1 MSVITCKIISI
12 ILSLVKK
19 NRWGPRGGQLS
30 QYQKG
35 TPTKVF
41 KVGRESPW
49 DASLDEPVL
58 GPIRM

>member
-1 MSVITCKIISI
+1 MSVITCKIII
-12 ILSLVKK
+12 IISLVKK
-19 NRWGPRGGQLS
+19 KNPWGPSGGQLS
-30 QYQKG
+30 QNKKG

>member
-1 MSVITCKIISI
+1 MSVITCKIII
-12 ILSLVKK
+12 ILFLVKR
-19 NRWGPRGGQLS
+19 NPWGPRGGQLS

>member
-1 MSVITCKIISI
+1 MSVITCKIII
-12 ILSLVKK
+12 VISLVKK
-19 NRWGPRGGQLS
+19 NPWGPSGCHLS
-30 QYQKG
+30 QNKQG

>member
-1 MSVITCKIISI
+1 MSVITCKIII

-19 NRWGPRGGQLS
+19 NPWGPRGGQLS

-49 DASLDEPVL
+49 DASLDETVL